1 MKKIVKILVDSGID
15 IHVFSNTWKRCP
27 YANNKHLIIHS
38 DISFDDS
45 VEIMADSK
53 ISLKYYELA

>member
-1 MKKIVKILVDSGID
+1 MDSGID